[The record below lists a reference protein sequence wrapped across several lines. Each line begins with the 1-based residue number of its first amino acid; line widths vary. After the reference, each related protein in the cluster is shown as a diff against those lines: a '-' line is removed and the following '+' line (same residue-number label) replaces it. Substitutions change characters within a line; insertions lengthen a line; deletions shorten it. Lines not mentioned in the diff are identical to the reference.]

1 MIRYLIDNEEVEFAV
16 FDGALAQDISDQ
28 VRENIED
35 EGTDDYVDQ
44 MEEAFDIAY
53 QEAWDELEY
62 NEFIQIYEHQFELR
76 KD

>member
-1 MIRYLIDNEEVEFAV
+1 MIRYFIDGEEVEFNI

-35 EGTDDYVDQ
+35 EGTNDYIDQ
-44 MEEAFDIAY
+44 MEEAFDRAY
-53 QEAWDELEY
+53 EEAWDELED